1 MNELWVV
8 REWMDH
14 LISGPARTRG
24 RTNPDRFVK
33 GDMLDSWQILGVDE
47 GRRLDLLFNMKAPG
61 VGRLEF
67 NILPEESGL
76 TSIRVTAHWHPQGA
90 WGLAYWL
97 AMLPF
102 HLFIFQG
109 MTEAIARQ
117 AEARAGIPVMD

>member
-1 MNELWVV
+1 MNQLWVV

-14 LISGPARTRG
+14 LIGGPARTRG

-76 TSIRVTAHWHPQGA
+76 TRIRVTAHRHPQGA
-90 WGLAYWL
+90 WGWPTGSPCCRSTSLS
-97 AMLPF
+97 F
-102 HLFIFQG
+102 RG
-109 MTEAIARQ
+109 
-117 AEARAGIPVMD
+117 

>member
-1 MNELWVV
+1 LWVI

-14 LISGPARTRG
+14 LIGGPALTRG
-24 RTNPDRFVK
+24 RTNPDKFVK

-67 NILPEESGL
+67 LILPEESGL
-76 TSIRVTAHWHPQGA
+76 TRIRVTAHWHPQGA

-109 MTEAIARQ
+109 MTEAIAKQ
-117 AEARAGIPVMD
+117 AEQRAGIPVMD